1 MRSIDILR
9 EISNE
14 NNGLIL
20 TKVAVEK
27 GISRSNLSKLC
38 DNGKI
43 TRIAN
48 GQYVI
53 SDDLND
59 ELLSLQI
66 RSKYIIFSH
75 ETALFLNGIS
85 ERTPFEHTV
94 TIPTSKT
101 LSPSMSEECKIYYI
115 KDELHDLGKVQ
126 LTTPMGNKVWAYDID
141 RTICDIVR
149 SRSRMA
155 DETFITAIKNYAAS
169 SNKNLANLSLYASKM
184 KVLSQVRQYLE
195 VLLWVMQ
202 RRWAW
207 KLKYGI

>member
-1 MRSIDILR
+1 MSSIDILR

-66 RSKYIIFSH
+66 RSKHIVFSH

-101 LSPSMSEECKIYYI
+101 LSSSMGEACKIYYI

-155 DETFITAIKNYAAS
+155 DETFITSIKNYAAS
-169 SNKNLANLSLYASKM
+169 PNKNLANLSLYASKI
-184 KVLSQVRQYLE
+184 KILSQVRQYLE
-195 VLLWVMQ
+195 VLL
-202 RRWAW
+202 
-207 KLKYGI
+207 

>member
-1 MRSIDILR
+1 MSSIDILR
-9 EISNE
+9 EISNK

-20 TKVAVEK
+20 TKDAVEK

-155 DETFITAIKNYAAS
+155 DETFITSIKNYAAS
-169 SNKNLANLSLYASKM
+169 PNKNLANLSLYASKM
-184 KVLSQVRQYLE
+184 KILSQVRQYLE

-202 RRWAW
+202 RQWA
-207 KLKYGI
+207 

>member
-1 MRSIDILR
+1 MNSLDILR

-20 TKVAVEK
+20 TRLAIEK

-38 DNGKI
+38 ESGKI

-48 GQYVI
+48 GQYVL

-66 RSKYIIFSH
+66 RSKYIVFSH

-115 KDELHDLGKVQ
+115 KDGLHSLGKVQ
-126 LTTPMGNKVWAYDID
+126 LATPMGNMVWAYDID

-155 DETFITAIKNYAAS
+155 DEIFITSIKNYAAS

-184 KVLSQVRQYLE
+184 KILSQVRQYLE
-195 VLLWVMQ
+195 VLL
-202 RRWAW
+202 
-207 KLKYGI
+207 

>member
-1 MRSIDILR
+1 MSSIDILR

-20 TKVAVEK
+20 TKAAVEK

-101 LSPSMSEECKIYYI
+101 LSPSMNEECKIYYI

-169 SNKNLANLSLYASKM
+169 PNKNLANLSLYASKM
-184 KVLSQVRQYLE
+184 KILSQVRQYLE
-195 VLLWVMQ
+195 VLL
-202 RRWAW
+202 
-207 KLKYGI
+207 

>member
-1 MRSIDILR
+1 MNSLDTLR

-20 TKVAVEK
+20 TRVAIEK

-38 DNGKI
+38 ESGKI

-48 GQYVI
+48 GQYVL

-66 RSKYIIFSH
+66 RSKYVIFSH

-94 TIPTSKT
+94 TIPSSKT
-101 LSPSMSEECKIYYI
+101 LARSISEQCKIYYI
-115 KDELHDLGKVQ
+115 KDDLHNMGKVQ
-126 LTTPMGNKVWAYDID
+126 LITPMGNSVPAYDMD

-149 SRSRMA
+149 SRSRIA
-155 DETFITAIKNYAAS
+155 DETFLSSLKQYAANP
-169 SNKNLANLSLYASKM
+169 NKNLANLSIYASKM
-184 KVLSQVRQYLE
+184 GILQQVRKYLE
-195 VLLWVMQ
+195 VLL
-202 RRWAW
+202 
-207 KLKYGI
+207 

>member
-1 MRSIDILR
+1 MSSIDILR

-20 TKVAVEK
+20 TKAAVEK

-101 LSPSMSEECKIYYI
+101 LSPSMGEECKIYYI

-126 LTTPMGNKVWAYDID
+126 LTTPMGNKVLAYDID

-155 DETFITAIKNYAAS
+155 DETFITAIKNYAVS
-169 SNKNLANLSLYASKM
+169 PNKNLANLSLYASKM
-184 KVLSQVRQYLE
+184 KILSQIRQYLE
-195 VLLWVMQ
+195 VLL
-202 RRWAW
+202 
-207 KLKYGI
+207 

>member
-1 MRSIDILR
+1 MILTIIGMFDIISIWKLKVGGNLSSIDILR

-14 NNGLIL
+14 NNGFIL
-20 TKVAVEK
+20 TKAAVEK

-101 LSPSMSEECKIYYI
+101 LSPSMGEECKIYYI

-155 DETFITAIKNYAAS
+155 DETLITSKKNYAAS
-169 SNKNLANLSLYASKM
+169 PN
-184 KVLSQVRQYLE
+184 
-195 VLLWVMQ
+195 
-202 RRWAW
+202 
-207 KLKYGI
+207 

>member
-1 MRSIDILR
+1 MSSIDILR

-126 LTTPMGNKVWAYDID
+126 LTTPMGNKVLAYDID

-202 RRWAW
+202 RQWAW
-207 KLKYGI
+207 KLK

>member
-1 MRSIDILR
+1 MSSIDILR

-20 TKVAVEK
+20 TKAAVEK

-101 LSPSMSEECKIYYI
+101 LSPSMGEECKIYYI

-184 KVLSQVRQYLE
+184 KILTQVRQYLE

-207 KLKYGI
+207 KLK

>member
-1 MRSIDILR
+1 MSSIDILR

-94 TIPTSKT
+94 TI
-101 LSPSMSEECKIYYI
+101 
-115 KDELHDLGKVQ
+115 G
-126 LTTPMGNKVWAYDID
+126 
-141 RTICDIVR
+141 
-149 SRSRMA
+149 
-155 DETFITAIKNYAAS
+155 
-169 SNKNLANLSLYASKM
+169 AN
-184 KVLSQVRQYLE
+184 
-195 VLLWVMQ
+195 
-202 RRWAW
+202 
-207 KLKYGI
+207 I

>member
-1 MRSIDILR
+1 MSSIDILR

-101 LSPSMSEECKIYYI
+101 LSPSMGEECKIYYI

-155 DETFITAIKNYAAS
+155 DETFITAIKNYAVS
-169 SNKNLANLSLYASKM
+169 PNKNLANLSLYASKM
-184 KVLSQVRQYLE
+184 KILSQVRQYLE

-202 RRWAW
+202 RRWA
-207 KLKYGI
+207 

>member
-1 MRSIDILR
+1 MKSLDILR

-20 TKVAVEK
+20 TKTAIEK
-27 GISRSNLSKLC
+27 GVTRSNLSKLC
-38 DNGKI
+38 DGGKI

-48 GQYVI
+48 GQYVLP
-53 SDDLND
+53 DELND

-101 LSPSMSEECKIYYI
+101 LSPSLSEECKIYYI
-115 KDELHDLGKVQ
+115 KDELHELGKVQ
-126 LTTPMGNKVWAYDID
+126 LATPMGNKVWAYDMD

-149 SRSRMA
+149 SRNRMA
-155 DETFITAIKNYAAS
+155 DETFIASIKNYAVS
-169 SNKNLANLSLYASKM
+169 SDKNLANLSNYAGKM
-184 KVLSQVRQYLE
+184 KILSQVRQYLE
-195 VLLWVMQ
+195 VLL
-202 RRWAW
+202 
-207 KLKYGI
+207 